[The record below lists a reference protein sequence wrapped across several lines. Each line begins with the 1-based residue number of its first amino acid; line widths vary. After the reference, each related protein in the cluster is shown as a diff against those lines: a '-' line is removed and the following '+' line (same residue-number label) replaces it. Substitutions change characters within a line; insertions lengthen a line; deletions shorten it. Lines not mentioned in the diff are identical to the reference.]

1 MSITKVLAD
10 KEISNEQKLDIVANV
25 VGRAREAYG
34 NTDLEVESVDVNTT
48 DGMMGFE
55 YLTAESKVYILSREA
70 QSIRAQ
76 AVEYARNVQGVVL
89 SKKVDEIVATNP
101 LFCNIG
107 SSVDLGCI

>member
-10 KEISNEQKLDIVANV
+10 KEMSDEQKLALVAEV
-25 VGRAREAYG
+25 VEQAREAYG
-34 NTDLEVESVDVNTT
+34 NADLEVESVDVNTT

-107 SSVDLGCI
+107 SSADLGCI

>member
-10 KEISNEQKLDIVANV
+10 KEISNEQKLDIVAKS

-34 NTDLEVESVDVNTT
+34 NTDLEVKSVDVNTT
-48 DGMMGFE
+48 EGMMDFK
-55 YLTAESKVYILSREA
+55 YLTDESKVYILYREA
-70 QSIRAQ
+70 QSIRAE